1 MQRTHLK
8 NEKSAEQTSAFVV
21 NAAPKAR
28 RLTLEKSPWARTAWR
43 SEPAAV
49 AKSGWG
55 VSRKN

>member
-8 NEKSAEQTSAFVV
+8 TDKSAEQTPSFVV
-21 NAAPKAR
+21 AEAPKAR

-43 SEPAAV
+43 SSPAAV